1 MFPTDIGKLPEYVPD
16 VDGIA
21 TDFPYGRSTT
31 TKGEERMQLY
41 ERSFRAIASMLK
53 PGRYAVCGVS
63 EKQFIALGEKY
74 LTLQAVYDIRAHR
87 SLTRS
92 FTVFKK

>member
-1 MFPTDIGKLPEYVPD
+1 
-16 VDGIA
+16 
-21 TDFPYGRSTT
+21 
-31 TKGEERMQLY
+31 MQLY
-41 ERSFRAIASMLK
+41 ERSFHAIASMLK

-74 LTLQAVYDIRAHR
+74 FTLQAVYDIRAHR